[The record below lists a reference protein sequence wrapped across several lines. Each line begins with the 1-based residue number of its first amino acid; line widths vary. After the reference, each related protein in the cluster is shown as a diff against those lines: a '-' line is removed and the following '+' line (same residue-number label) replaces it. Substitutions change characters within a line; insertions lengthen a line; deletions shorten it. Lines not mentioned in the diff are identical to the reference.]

1 MQAAGAEGH
10 VGPVLDELRPDAD
23 RVLRVLRNGL
33 GVMPSYAEKL
43 SPQDMQSL
51 TRFVAHATGAAP

>member
-23 RVLRVLRNGL
+23 RVLRNGL

-51 TRFVAHATGAAP
+51 ARFVAHATGAAP